1 MNRIVPYLIFF
12 CLSVFI
18 GLGSVIVKIIIPY
31 DLGLLT
37 RLLVLLLF
45 FTLTALSHYIL
56 ERKIKDKAAGFVRTA
71 MLMQTIK
78 LLILAFG
85 LIIGAF
91 YYKGTATAYI
101 LFYALTYVLFLIG
114 EQVLI
119 AHALKQK
126 PHN

>member
-1 MNRIVPYLIFF
+1 MNRISPYLIFF
-12 CLSVFI
+12 CLSLFI
-18 GLGSVIVKIIIPY
+18 GLGSVFIQLLFPFN
-31 DLGLLT
+31 LGLLT

-45 FTLTALSHYIL
+45 FCVAAISHFIL
-56 ERKIKDKAAGFVRTA
+56 ERKIKDRAAGFVRTA
-71 MLMQTIK
+71 MLMQTLK

-91 YYKGTATAYI
+91 YFKGKATAYI

-119 AHALKQK
+119 AYALKRK
-126 PHN
+126 SHN